1 MGKILQIR
9 VGAWTYNED
18 EVTAAWPK
26 LSALVW
32 SELDR
37 WGPSGMK
44 RGVTELA
51 EYLPDS
57 LRFADI
63 PKDARKLL
71 EPGARKVAD
80 LLAAMRSAL
89 ADWDPRRANTLSN
102 ELEDALTELE
112 KLVPDDLVE
121 TGSKK

>member
-18 EVTAAWPK
+18 EVVAAWPR

-37 WGPSGMK
+37 WGPQGMK

-51 EYLPDS
+51 EYLPDA

-63 PKDARKLL
+63 SEESRKALM
-71 EPGARKVAD
+71 PGAKKVTD
-80 LLAAMRSAL
+80 KLDEMRSAL
-89 ADWDPRRANTLSN
+89 ADWEPRKANALSN

-112 KLVPDDLVE
+112 KQAPEEFLALGD
-121 TGSKK
+121 GR

>member
-18 EVTAAWPK
+18 EVIAAWPK

-51 EYLPDS
+51 EHLPDS

-63 PKDARKLL
+63 PKDTRKLL

-89 ADWDPRRANTLSN
+89 ADWDPRRANALSN

-112 KLVPDDLVE
+112 KLAPEDLAKA
-121 TGSKK
+121 GSRK

>member
-9 VGAWTYNED
+9 VGAWTYDED

-26 LSALVW
+26 LTALVW
-32 SELDR
+32 SELYC

-51 EYLPDS
+51 EYLPDA

-63 PKDARKLL
+63 DDETRKLL
-71 EPGARKVAD
+71 APGAKKVEEKLD
-80 LLAAMRSAL
+80 AMRSAL
-89 ADWDPRRANTLSN
+89 ADWEPRRANTLSN
-102 ELEDALTELE
+102 ELEDALTALE
-112 KLVPDDLVE
+112 KEAPGDFLE
-121 TGSKK
+121 RRSR

>member
-9 VGAWTYNED
+9 VGAWTYDED
-18 EVTAAWPK
+18 EVPAAWPK

-32 SELDR
+32 GELDR

-51 EYLPDS
+51 GYLVDA

-63 PKDARKLL
+63 PEETRKLL
-71 EPGARKVAD
+71 LPGAKNVAAV
-80 LLAAMRSAL
+80 LENMRAAL
-89 ADWDPRRANTLSN
+89 ADWDPRRANLLSN
-102 ELEDALTELE
+102 ELEEALTELE
-112 KLVPDDLVE
+112 KLAPADLL
-121 TGSKK
+121 KK

>member
-18 EVTAAWPK
+18 EVPAAWPK

-32 SELDR
+32 GELDS

-44 RGVTELA
+44 HGVTELA
-51 EYLPDS
+51 EYLVDA

-63 PKDARKLL
+63 PEETKKQLM
-71 EPGARKVAD
+71 PGAQKVAAV
-80 LLAAMRSAL
+80 LEAMRAAL

-102 ELEDALTELE
+102 ELEEALTELE
-112 KLVPDDLVE
+112 KLAPEELA
-121 TGSKK
+121 KKK

>member
-26 LSALVW
+26 LTALVW

-63 PKDARKLL
+63 PEDVRKELM
-71 EPGARKVAD
+71 PGAQKVAEK
-80 LLAAMRSAL
+80 LAEMRSAL
-89 ADWDPRRANTLSN
+89 ADWDPRRANVLSN
-102 ELEDALTELE
+102 ELEEAVTDLE
-112 KLVPDDLVE
+112 KEAPAEFLKLAE
-121 TGSKK
+121 GR

>member
-1 MGKILQIR
+1 MGKVLQIR

-18 EVTAAWPK
+18 EVIGSWPM

-32 SELDR
+32 SELDK

-51 EYLPDS
+51 EHLTDA

-63 PKDARKLL
+63 PSEVRTLL
-71 EPGARKVAD
+71 MPGAKEVAKN
-80 LLAAMRSAL
+80 LVLMRSAL
-89 ADWDPRRANTLSN
+89 ADWDPRKAKALSD
-102 ELEDALTELE
+102 ELEDALARLE
-112 KLVPDDLVE
+112 KSVPPDAAVPFVR
-121 TGSKK
+121 

>member
-18 EVTAAWPK
+18 EVVAAWPR

-37 WGPSGMK
+37 WGPAGMK

-51 EYLPDS
+51 EYLPDA

-63 PKDARKLL
+63 SEESRKTLM
-71 EPGARKVAD
+71 PGAKKVTD
-80 LLAAMRSAL
+80 KLNEMRSAL
-89 ADWDPRRANTLSN
+89 ADWDPRKANALSD
-102 ELEDALTELE
+102 ELEDAITELE
-112 KLVPDDLVE
+112 KQAPEDFLALAD
-121 TGSKK
+121 GK

>member
-26 LSALVW
+26 LTALVW

-51 EYLPDS
+51 EYLPDA

-63 PKDARKLL
+63 DDETRKRLL
-71 EPGARKVAD
+71 PGAKKVEEK
-80 LLAAMRSAL
+80 LGEMRSAL

-102 ELEDALTELE
+102 ELEDALTALE
-112 KLVPDDLVE
+112 KEAPGDFLE
-121 TGSKK
+121 RGNK

>member
-18 EVTAAWPK
+18 EVVAAWPR

-37 WGPSGMK
+37 WGPAGMK

-51 EYLPDS
+51 EYLPDA

-63 PKDARKLL
+63 SEESRKTLM
-71 EPGARKVAD
+71 PGAKKVTD
-80 LLAAMRSAL
+80 KLNEMRSAL
-89 ADWDPRRANTLSN
+89 ADWDPRKANALSD

-112 KLVPDDLVE
+112 KQAPEDFLALAD
-121 TGSKK
+121 GK

>member
-18 EVTAAWPK
+18 EVVAAWPR

-37 WGPSGMK
+37 WGPQGMK

-51 EYLPDS
+51 EYLPDA

-63 PKDARKLL
+63 SEESRKALM
-71 EPGARKVAD
+71 PG
-80 LLAAMRSAL
+80 
-89 ADWDPRRANTLSN
+89 RRR
-102 ELEDALTELE
+102 
-112 KLVPDDLVE
+112 
-121 TGSKK
+121 

>member
-1 MGKILQIR
+1 MGKVLQIR

-18 EVTAAWPK
+18 EVIGAWPM

-32 SELDR
+32 SELDK

-51 EYLPDS
+51 EHLTDA

-63 PKDARKLL
+63 PSEVRTLL
-71 EPGARKVAD
+71 MPGAKEVEKK
-80 LLAAMRSAL
+80 LALMRSAL
-89 ADWDPRRANTLSN
+89 ADWDPRKANALSD
-102 ELEDALTELE
+102 ELEEALTRLE
-112 KLVPDDLVE
+112 KSVPPDAGVPFVR
-121 TGSKK
+121 